1 MPVYGKHNNVNIHKK
16 RLIFM
21 HFAILII
28 SLALIF
34 DFYNGMNDA
43 ANSIATVVST
53 RVLTPIQAVIWAA
66 FFNFIAA
73 FMFGVSVATTI
84 GKGIVDV
91 NIVDNFVIFSGLI
104 GAIILTA
111 TATHFGLP
119 ISVSHSIIGGYG
131 GAGLAKAGFDAI
143 IISGYT
149 KVIVFI
155 FLAPILGFIFALL
168 FSTATLWIVRYKSPY
183 KVDMYFRK
191 FQLISA
197 ALFSLSHG
205 SNDAQKTIGI
215 ITVVLFT
222 NGLIGA
228 SFHIPFWV
236 IIMSYSVIALG
247 TLIGGWKVIRTLG
260 MRVTKLT
267 PFGGFSAETSA
278 GLTIIFATIF
288 GIPVSTTHTIT
299 GSIIGVGT
307 TKRFSA
313 VRWGVARNILWAW
326 ILTIPLSAVFAMAT
340 YYVSLYIYNSF

>member
-1 MPVYGKHNNVNIHKK
+1 
-16 RLIFM
+16 M

-28 SLALIF
+28 TLALVF

-53 RVLTPIQAVIWAA
+53 RVLTPVQAVVWAA

-73 FMFGVSVATTI
+73 FIFGVSVAATI

-91 NIVDNFVIFSGLI
+91 SIVDNIVIFSGLV
-104 GAIILTA
+104 GAIILSA
-111 TATHFGLP
+111 SATHFGLP
-119 ISVSHSIIGGYG
+119 ISVSHAIIGGYG
-131 GAGLAKAGFDAI
+131 GAGIAKAGLSAI
-143 IISGYT
+143 VVSGYT
-149 KVIVFI
+149 KVVIFI
-155 FLAPILGFIFALL
+155 FLAPIMGFVIALI
-168 FSTATLWIVRYKSPY
+168 FSTATLWTVRNRSPY

-191 FQLISA
+191 LQLISA

-215 ITVVLFT
+215 ITIVLFT

-228 SFHIPFWV
+228 SFHVPFWV
-236 IIMSYSVIALG
+236 ILLSYSVIALG

-260 MRVTKLT
+260 MRVTKLR

-278 GLTIIFATIF
+278 GLTIIIATLL

-299 GSIIGVGT
+299 GAIIGVGT

-326 ILTIPLSAVFAMAT
+326 ILTIPLSAIFAMIT
-340 YYVSLYIYNSF
+340 YYICVYVSSLFK

>member
-1 MPVYGKHNNVNIHKK
+1 
-16 RLIFM
+16 M
-21 HFAILII
+21 HFAVFII
-28 SLALIF
+28 TLALVF

-53 RVLTPIQAVIWAA
+53 RVLSPIQAVAWAA

-91 NIVDNFVIFSGLI
+91 NIVDNFVIFSGLV

-111 TATHFGLP
+111 TTTHYGLP

-131 GAGLAKAGFDAI
+131 GAGIAKAGFSAI
-143 IISGYT
+143 IVSGYT
-149 KVIVFI
+149 KVIIFI
-155 FLAPILGFIFALL
+155 FLAPILGFIIALL
-168 FSTATLWIVRYKSPY
+168 FSIATLWIVRNRSPY

-228 SFHIPFWV
+228 QFHIPFWV
-236 IIMSYSVIALG
+236 IILSYSVIALG

-278 GLTIIFATIF
+278 GLTIILATLL

-326 ILTIPLSAVFAMAT
+326 ILTIPLSAIFAMAT
-340 YYVSLYIYNSF
+340 YYISIYVFR

>member
-1 MPVYGKHNNVNIHKK
+1 
-16 RLIFM
+16 M

-53 RVLTPIQAVIWAA
+53 RVLTPIQAVVWAA
-66 FFNFIAA
+66 LFNFIAA
-73 FMFGVSVATTI
+73 FIFGVSVATTI

-91 NIVDNFVIFSGLI
+91 SIVDNFVIFSGLI
-104 GAIILTA
+104 GAIILSA

-131 GAGLAKAGFDAI
+131 GAGFAKAGFSAI
-143 IISGYT
+143 IVSGYS
-149 KVIVFI
+149 KVVIFI
-155 FLAPILGFIFALL
+155 FLAPILGFVFALL
-168 FSTATLWIVRYKSPY
+168 FSIATLWIVRNRSPY

-215 ITVVLFT
+215 ITIVLFT
-222 NGLIGA
+222 NGFIGA
-228 SFHIPFWV
+228 SFHVPFWV
-236 IIMSYSVIALG
+236 ILMSYTVIALG

-260 MRVTKLT
+260 MRITKLT

-299 GSIIGVGT
+299 GSIIGVGA

-326 ILTIPLSAVFAMAT
+326 ILTIPLSAIFAMIT
-340 YYVSLYIYNSF
+340 YYVSIYIFKSIS